1 MTEMMRKLFEDKSQ
15 ALTTV
20 VIGSNIF
27 AAVVVLII
35 FGIALREW
43 M

>member
-1 MTEMMRKLFEDKSQ
+1 MTELMRKLFEDKSQ

-20 VIGSNIF
+20 VIGSNIV
-27 AAVVVLII
+27 AAIIVLII
-35 FGIALREW
+35 FAIALREW